1 MKVLSMEKSFQNIEL
16 GIDPIMLYFLHIIF
30 RYEDYNPEAK

>member
-1 MKVLSMEKSFQNIEL
+1 MKVLSMEKSFRNIEPE
-16 GIDPIMLYFLHIIF
+16 IDPITLYFLHIIF